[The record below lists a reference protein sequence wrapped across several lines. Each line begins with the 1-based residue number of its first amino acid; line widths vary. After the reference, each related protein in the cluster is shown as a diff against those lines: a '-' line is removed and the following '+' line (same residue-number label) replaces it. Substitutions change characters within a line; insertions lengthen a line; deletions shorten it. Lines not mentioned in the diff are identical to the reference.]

1 MTGQSNYFS
10 ILLLGLGLDE
20 EIQLSFNIVA
30 ILSRTAS
37 KSKKSIKVKYE
48 QHKRLGGQETF
59 CDKSFDD
66 LITIT
71 SK

>member
-20 EIQLSFNIVA
+20 ETQLSFNIV
-30 ILSRTAS
+30 RTAS

-48 QHKRLGGQETF
+48 RHKRLRGQETF
-59 CDKSFDD
+59 CNKSFDD

-71 SK
+71 CK